1 LIQFRIALKYESE
14 ESSGYQLVSVM
25 LKTPSSLK
33 KKERK
38 MRKNLFLNV
47 QGNVPVRNI
56 LGSL

>member
-33 KKERK
+33 KKRK
-38 MRKNLFLNV
+38 KNEKKLVSKCSRKCASEKYF
-47 QGNVPVRNI
+47 R
-56 LGSL
+56 